1 MYDVELIDQKEEWIK
16 LVNKIKSMSKPD
28 GNSVEIG
35 LFDDVGLIRIA
46 IENEFGAPPS
56 ANRKWSIPE
65 RSFLRLVFDKDL
77 EKLNEM
83 MNEYASDIMIGKITR
98 GEALK
103 NMGKIVEKKVKDF
116 IASDYWKSLKPNHP
130 ITIKIKKGDH
140 PLIQVGKIYSVITS
154 KVV

>member
-1 MYDVELIDQKEEWIK
+1 MYDVELIDQKEEWTNLI
-16 LVNKIKSMSKPD
+16 NRIKSMSKLD

-65 RSFLRLVFDKDL
+65 RSFLRLVFDRDL
-77 EKLNEM
+77 ELLNE
-83 MNEYASDIMIGKITR
+83 IMSESVNNIITGKSKRGKELKQIG
-98 GEALK
+98 E
-103 NMGKIVEKKVKDF
+103 IVEKRIKDF